1 MRSFGRS
8 EPRPVIRPGAA
19 GRTEGNDNG
28 EGTPMGATQNA
39 ELIRR
44 GYAAFNSGDVD
55 TLVEIFAEDIVWHVP
70 GSSKLGG
77 DHVGRDA
84 TLAMFGAYGAAAEGT
99 LRADLIDVMASDGRV
114 AGWATDTA
122 ATATR
127 SLETSAVVIF
137 AIRDGKVTEAWHHF
151 GDQEAFDAFLA

>member
-1 MRSFGRS
+1 
-8 EPRPVIRPGAA
+8 
-19 GRTEGNDNG
+19 
-28 EGTPMGATQNA
+28 MGAKENA

-70 GSSKLGG
+70 GSSKLAG
-77 DHVGRDA
+77 DHIGRDA
-84 TLAMFGAYGAAAEGT
+84 TLAMFGAYGAAAEGS
-99 LRADLIDVMASDGRV
+99 LKANLIDVMASETNV
-114 AGWATDTA
+114 TGWATDTA

-137 AIRDGKVTEAWHHF
+137 SIRDGKVVEASHYF
-151 GDQEAFDAFLA
+151 GDQDAFDAFLA